1 MRPFRP
7 VLLAGAVAAL
17 AACSD
22 QAPLAS
28 GPSGA
33 EPAPLR
39 SAAAG
44 RGIEGRY
51 VVVLNAGADPR
62 AVAAVAGVEP
72 GFVYTAALVG
82 FAAELSAGQ
91 LTALRHNPA
100 VDYVE
105 QDQEMS
111 VQATQ
116 SPAPWGLDRID
127 QRNLPLSN
135 SYTYTSPGSSV
146 RAYIID
152 SGIRAG
158 LTAQFGSRV
167 QNVYDAVG
175 DGQNGNDCNG
185 HGTHVAGIVGSVG
198 YGVAKGVALR
208 GVRAVNCSGT
218 GTTAGI
224 IASVDWVRVNAVR
237 PAVANMSLGGGL
249 STALNTAV
257 DNLANSGVFISVGAG
272 AENQNACNVSP
283 ASAAGAFAVA
293 ATTSTDA
300 RASYSNY
307 GSCVDIFAPGS
318 SIPSVWLDG
327 TTRTL
332 SGTSMAAPHAAGVAA
347 LYKATY
353 GETATSTLDAW
364 LKNNATLGKVTG
376 AGTGSANRLLY
387 KAAL

>member
-22 QAPLAS
+22 QGPVASAPAA
-28 GPSGA
+28 A
-33 EPAPLR
+33 EPVPLR
-39 SAAAG
+39 SAAPG
-44 RGIEGRY
+44 RAVEGRY
-51 VVVLNAGADPR
+51 LVVLHPGADPR

-100 VDYVE
+100 VEYVE
-105 QDQEMS
+105 QDQQMA

-135 SYTYTSPGSSV
+135 SYTYTSLGAGV
-146 RAYIID
+146 RAYVID
-152 SGIRAG
+152 SGIRTG

-175 DGQNGNDCNG
+175 DGQNGEDCNG

-208 GVRAVNCSGT
+208 GVRAVNCAGSGT
-218 GTTAGI
+218 TSGI

-249 STALNTAV
+249 SSALNTAV
-257 DNLANSGVFISVGAG
+257 NNLANSGVFISVGAG
-272 AENQNACNVSP
+272 SENGSACNVSP
-283 ASAAGAFAVA
+283 AGAASAFTVA

-307 GSCVDIFAPGS
+307 GTCVDIFAPGS

-327 TTRTL
+327 TSRTL

-347 LYKATY
+347 LYKATH

-364 LKNNATLGKVTG
+364 LKNNATLGKVTNP
-376 AGTGSANRLLY
+376 GTGSANRLLY
-387 KAAL
+387 KGTL